1 MICDNDI
8 NNANRKSA
16 VTNDA
21 SLWSQNTINEQKF
34 TYDRKEVNTAFTA
47 DKSVHDKT
55 SHFDISA
62 RLSMD
67 FMGITHIYFLL

>member
-1 MICDNDI
+1 M
-8 NNANRKSA
+8 
-16 VTNDA
+16 TNDA
-21 SLWSQNTINEQKF
+21 RLWELSTIEENKF
-34 TYDRKEVNTAFTA
+34 KYDRKEVNTAFTA

-67 FMGITHIYFLL
+67 FMGITHTYLLLLSDILQVVWSV